1 MRLCTKRCVALAYC
15 VESLSPNPHPSR
27 GTTTPPPAPFAAG
40 GRPTKRLGAGGG
52 GVDSGGVAIGCEP
65 RFMGPFSISSQSGLI
80 SGKRSKIFFITS
92 KLGLLRPDVIC
103 DIAARWM
110 PIASAN
116 CDAVN
121 PFWAITCIILSLSLI
136 IHNCWFTHLPFAS
149 QNGYTKIYGNS
160 IFRRI

>member
-1 MRLCTKRCVALAYC
+1 MVFGCSGSSDVKSADDSGGV
-15 VESLSPNPHPSR
+15 
-27 GTTTPPPAPFAAG
+27 AAG

-52 GVDSGGVAIGCEP
+52 GIDSGGVATGCEP

-136 IHNCWFTHLPFAS
+136 IHNCWFTHLPFAL

-160 IFRRI
+160 VFGGI